1 MAERESTES
10 VYCLGCGNDLK
21 EIPTERRNLGSDS
34 LATPEPRERVL
45 SSWTSLLNQELQCQG
60 TTIESYIKDPV
71 IQGECVVSAF
81 MIMKSM
87 QSSTKNFYIQGN
99 GENYNTS
106 TTTTFS

>member
-60 TTIESYIKDPV
+60 TTIESYIKDPANP
-71 IQGECVVSAF
+71 GRMCR
-81 MIMKSM
+81 KC
-87 QSSTKNFYIQGN
+87 FYDYEKYAKLYKKLVYTRQWRKLQHKH
-99 GENYNTS
+99 NYHL
-106 TTTTFS
+106 